1 MNFKSIS
8 NFFVSILICSIF
20 FGCANDSSSSSTNA
34 ATTNTSGNSTS
45 PEVITDF
52 PSGTTV
58 WEGNCM
64 FLADDSD
71 NWFSRPDGFIN
82 VSFSEVSEGD
92 LILITHKENSMSNH
106 KWAAFEFQGYNW
118 KGGRFKNKGKGV
130 NCKIET
136 WPAEP
141 EKDITE
147 RGVLKPYTPTQ
158 TTGIYLTTEDAA
170 IINQTGGMVLYGCGY
185 TVTKIVVVSKTLEIN
200 VQNVTFKTDFTVTSP
215 AGDVKT
221 DIGFRIE
228 SNKAYFL
235 YWNNTV
241 NQWNRVEVAEESV
254 SAGSELPIFHMQAD
268 YTLNKKNQSGVMTIK
283 SIYLSDSDLPA
294 DVFCK
299 NNVFNFYY
307 SADLSSITLVLS
319 SDRTKS
325 YTFAK
330 DKKN

>member
-8 NFFVSILICSIF
+8 KFFVSILICSIF
-20 FGCANDSSSSSTNA
+20 FSCANDSSSSSTDA

-200 VQNVTFKTDFTVTSP
+200 VQNVTFKTDFTVTRP
-215 AGDVKT
+215 ALDVKT
-221 DIGFRIE
+221 KIGFRIQT
-228 SNKAYFL
+228 NKAYFL
-235 YWNNTV
+235 YWNDIV
-241 NQWNRVEVAEESV
+241 KQWDRVDA
-254 SAGSELPIFHMQAD
+254 SEASEFSIFHMEAD

-299 NNVFNFYY
+299 DNVFNFYY